1 MPPRGQEG
9 VLVSKWILIALGVA
23 LAAGFATWLVLTQWP
38 AVVPAAPERASASM
52 ASQATSAPMGS
63 QAASAPAT
71 AETAP
76 AAASTTANTDV
87 AAAPA
92 SPELKPVAP
101 VRVTLS
107 SVDGAISEGE
117 YAHSTEIAGVK
128 VYWVNDGRV
137 LCVGLVSPGTGYVA
151 VGFDPVDR
159 MLGANFIL
167 GSVDEGIL
175 TIRDDY
181 GNAATAHDAD
191 TTLGGVDNVLS
202 AAGHQWADQTVVEFV
217 IPLNSGDSTD
227 KQLLPGGSYPIL
239 VAYNAL
245 SDDFTVRHSRR
256 GTGRVTLDP
265 AP

>member
-1 MPPRGQEG
+1 MPSRGQEG

-38 AVVPAAPERASASM
+38 AVEPVAP
-52 ASQATSAPMGS
+52 
-63 QAASAPAT
+63 
-71 AETAP
+71 ETAP
-76 AAASTTANTDV
+76 ASTASQAGSAPAVGETPPGAVPTTESAQAT
-87 AAAPA
+87 AAPT
-92 SPELKPVAP
+92 SPEPKPATP

-107 SVDGAISEGE
+107 SVEGAISDGE
-117 YAHSTEIAGVK
+117 YPHSVEIAGVK

-137 LCVGLVSPGTGYVA
+137 LCIGLVSPGTGYVA
-151 VGFDPVDR
+151 IGFDPVDR

-167 GSVDEGIL
+167 GSVAEGVL
-175 TIRDDY
+175 KIRDDY
-181 GNAATAHDAD
+181 GNSATGHDAD
-191 TTLGGVDNVLS
+191 ATLGGMDNVLS

-245 SDDFTVRHSRR
+245 SDDFSARHNRR
-256 GTGRVTLDP
+256 GTGRITLDP

>member
-1 MPPRGQEG
+1 MPSRGQEG

-38 AVVPAAPERASASM
+38 AVEPVAPETASASTAPQPGSASAVGESLPAEAPTM
-52 ASQATSAPMGS
+52 AS
-63 QAASAPAT
+63 
-71 AETAP
+71 AEA
-76 AAASTTANTDV
+76 
-87 AAAPA
+87 AAAPT
-92 SPELKPVAP
+92 SPEPKPAAL

-107 SVDGAISEGE
+107 SVDGVISDGE
-117 YAHSTEIAGVK
+117 YPHSVEIAGVK

-137 LCVGLVSPGTGYVA
+137 LCIGLVSPGTGYVA
-151 VGFDPVDR
+151 IGFDPVER
-159 MLGANFIL
+159 MLGANFVL
-167 GSVDEGIL
+167 GSVAEGVL

-181 GNAATAHDAD
+181 GNAAAGHDAD

-227 KQLLPGGSYPIL
+227 KQLRPGGAYPVL
-239 VAYNAL
+239 VSYNAL
-245 SDDFTVRHSRR
+245 SDDFSVRHSRR
-256 GTGRVTLDP
+256 GTGRITLDP

>member
-1 MPPRGQEG
+1 M
-9 VLVSKWILIALGVA
+9 SKWILIALGVA

-38 AVVPAAPERASASM
+38 ALGPAAPETASTSM
-52 ASQATSAPMGS
+52 ASQATLAPTDSQATSAPTTAEPVP
-63 QAASAPAT
+63 AADST
-71 AETAP
+71 TNAETA
-76 AAASTTANTDV
+76 AT
-87 AAAPA
+87 PA
-92 SPELKPVAP
+92 SPELKPAVP

-117 YAHSTEIAGVK
+117 YAHSTEIVGVK

-151 VGFDPVDR
+151 IGFDPVDR

-227 KQLLPGGSYPIL
+227 KQLVPGGSYPIL

-245 SDDFTVRHSRR
+245 SDDFAVHHSRR
-256 GTGRVTLDP
+256 GTGRITLDP